1 MRNLWLGLCVLAASV
16 SCAQQ
21 KATAPVILITP
32 DDLNY
37 WAQAEKNLKT
47 RGGKSAPVPAPGAP
61 LQVEAVET
69 SGPEIKVLT
78 PKTALVDTPVELE
91 VRFAPHGA
99 VVDPNSIRVTV
110 KKWIFDDFRFGRDIT
125 DRVRPYISTA
135 GIHVP
140 EAPMPAGTY
149 QFVLH
154 VADTAQKGSSVR
166 LVLAVIPK
174 N

>member
-99 VVDPNSIRVTV
+99 VVDPHSIRVTV

-125 DRVRPYISTA
+125 SRVRPYISTA

-166 LVLAVIPK
+166 LVLAVMPK